1 MLVRLVKKKITSFS
15 LSGWFNYRTFC
26 AIFEVVNVPK
36 LKYNFIA
43 NVLKLNQGGGEMYKE
58 GFASKMK
65 KARENTGFTQLEVEK
80 ETGIARSTIAKY
92 ETEKLEP
99 DIEKLG
105 ILADFYG
112 VSVDWLL
119 GTRGGKE
126 KI

>member
-1 MLVRLVKKKITSFS
+1 M
-15 LSGWFNYRTFC
+15 
-26 AIFEVVNVPK
+26 VNVPK